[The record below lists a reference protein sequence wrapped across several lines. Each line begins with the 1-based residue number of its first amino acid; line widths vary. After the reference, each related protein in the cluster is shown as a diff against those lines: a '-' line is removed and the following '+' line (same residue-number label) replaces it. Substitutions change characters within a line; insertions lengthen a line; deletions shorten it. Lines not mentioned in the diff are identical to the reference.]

1 MSQMTYPQ
9 HMSSN
14 RVVTIKKL
22 EKVKKK
28 KKEEHAMVWMEA
40 IFGSVYEISI
50 IIFSEKT
57 NNFP

>member
-28 KKEEHAMVWMEA
+28 KKRNMQWFEWKQFLVAFMK
-40 IFGSVYEISI
+40 FL
-50 IIFSEKT
+50 
-57 NNFP
+57 

>member
-22 EKVKKK
+22 EKSKK

>member
-1 MSQMTYPQ
+1 MTYPQ

-28 KKEEHAMVWMEA
+28 KRNMQWFEWKQFLVAFMK
-40 IFGSVYEISI
+40 FL
-50 IIFSEKT
+50 
-57 NNFP
+57 